1 MKTDNSMIKRA
12 LALLITCLALAAIL
26 LPGCT
31 AATSKTPVADKTV
44 AVKRGDIAIDVT
56 SDGNLEMPNQF
67 NLKFGTQGQV
77 DQIFV
82 DEGDVVKQGALLATL
97 DNSSQV
103 NAMKTALLSIQTAK
117 NNITFGCDPDHLPYN
132 YPNLSIP
139 RLMEEAQS
147 DINKSY
153 SYFQQGLYKDAG
165 YWLVMSYFDIQV
177 GENLILTKPDAA
189 ALAGAK
195 TNSIWAP
202 DTDAG
207 ALIPTPAERQAV
219 VDYLKGYRAKLINIS
234 NAMKAGK
241 YADVNTDF
249 NLARQQML
257 EVADRASSMVSI
269 KNRATYYYADTPT
282 SVDFLQASLR
292 YLEDLQSY
300 LETSDANPV
309 DAAKK
314 LYTAKL
320 NLLVGQDVLQNQKLI
335 FESGGSIG
343 WKTLQQYNLS
353 LQAAEISLYQA
364 KQEIMKTAIIAPS
377 DGTAVAVNL
386 KKSYVLSALDY
397 SSQVA
402 VQLVDTGTVRFN
414 GKVDEIDIMKIKA
427 GQQVTITVDALPNK
441 TFTGTVS
448 FISPYGATSGN
459 VIKFTVLIALDPT
472 DATLRGG
479 LSSTATIHIT
489 SSKGALL
496 VPVSAVVTMG
506 NRSMVTVPNATTGVN
521 EPRPVTIGIK
531 NLEYAEIL
539 SGLQEGEKVLIT
551 GATPGTLRVPSAS
564 GGNPMR
570 ALR

>member
-1 MKTDNSMIKRA
+1 MIKRPIG
-12 LALLITCLALAAIL
+12 LLITSLALTAVL
-26 LPGCT
+26 LAGCT
-31 AATSKTPVADKTV
+31 ATASKTPAAGQTV
-44 AVKRGDIAIDVT
+44 EVKRGDIAINVT

-67 NLKFGTQGQV
+67 DLKFGTQGQV

-82 DEGDVVKQGALLATL
+82 VEGDEVKQGALLATL

-103 NAMKTALLSIQTAK
+103 NAVKSALLSIQTAK

-132 YPNLSIP
+132 YPNLSLP

-195 TNSIWAP
+195 TNSIWSP

-207 ALIPTPAERQAV
+207 ALSPTTAERQAV
-219 VDYLKGYRAKLINIS
+219 VDYLKQYRAKLIGIS

-241 YADVNTDF
+241 YAAVNTDF
-249 NLARQQML
+249 NSARQQML
-257 EVADRASSMVSI
+257 EITGRANSMVSI
-269 KNRATYYYADTPT
+269 KNRMTYYYADTPT

-292 YLEDLQSY
+292 YLEDLQYY
-300 LETSDANPV
+300 LETPEANPV

-353 LQAAEISLYQA
+353 LQSAEIALYQA

-377 DGTAVAVNL
+377 DGTAVSVNL

-397 SSQVA
+397 SSTTA
-402 VQLVDTGTVRFN
+402 VSLVDTSIVRFN

-427 GQQVTITVDALPNK
+427 GQKVSITVDALPTK
-441 TFTGTVS
+441 TFTGTVA
-448 FISPYGATSGN
+448 FISPYGATSGS
-459 VIKFTVLIALDPT
+459 VIKFTVLISLDPT
-472 DATLRGG
+472 DTKLRGG
-479 LSSTATIHIT
+479 LSSTATIHIA
-489 SSKGALL
+489 SSSGALL
-496 VPVSAVVTMG
+496 VPVSAVVTAGKASFVMLPG
-506 NRSMVTVPNATTGVN
+506 AEGAPPERRQVTK
-521 EPRPVTIGIK
+521 GIQ
-531 NLEYAEIL
+531 NLEYVEIL
-539 SGLQEGEKVLIT
+539 SGLKEGDKVLIV
-551 GATPGTLRVPSAS
+551 GATNSNLRIPSAG